1 MVPPRNLSRGAAHRK
16 GFLRTSADD
25 FAMLRLVLVALL
37 PQIGA
42 VLLMIG
48 RGAR

>member
-1 MVPPRNLSRGAAHRK
+1 MSHRATCHEVRRT

>member
-1 MVPPRNLSRGAAHRK
+1 MSHRATCHEVRR
-16 GFLRTSADD
+16 FLRTSADD